1 MSNPYTPP
9 GSPVGDPP
17 DSHRRSTLGAV
28 VLGFLVD
35 VGGTIVFQIAA
46 AFAFG
51 IVLASSGVAP
61 PEIASAIEQSLGFR
75 LFSMV
80 GGMGFTVLGAYVG
93 ARFANH
99 AEYATAFAVGVASL
113 LFGEAMLLTVPNDLP
128 FWQRLL
134 GDLLVIPAAL
144 VGGHL
149 RFLQKRPAAPPA

>member
-1 MSNPYTPP
+1 MANPYTPP

-17 DSHRRSTLGAV
+17 DSRRRSTLGAV

-35 VGGTIVFQIAA
+35 TVGTILFQVIA

-51 IVLASSGVAP
+51 LALASSGVAP
-61 PEIASAIEQSLGFR
+61 PDIAAAIDESLGFR
-75 LFSMV
+75 LFSMI

-113 LFGEAMLLTVPNDLP
+113 LFGEAMLLTIPNDLP
-128 FWQRLL
+128 LWQRLL
-134 GDLLVIPAAL
+134 GDLLVIPAAV

-149 RFLQKRPAAPPA
+149 RFVQKRAAAPPA